1 MAELIWRVNPAAS
14 TSMAWGKGHS
24 SSQTAAPRCKRWQH
38 HRAGEAPNAA
48 QLGTSAQAI
57 PYRPQQPKS
66 LRRSYWGQSHA
77 KKDFA
82 FCSSWSLEWVAPL
95 MGLLH
100 LQHWGSCILPLL
112 WERCNSAETSQ
123 SNRGHQE
130 PRGLSSH
137 LRYHKKSQQWSCRD
151 SHSLQSPTHHKSSPY
166 FPSAKVCWLCCLPMP
181 EPVFFAAY
189 LKLGNPQELRAR
201 EAICQ
206 EPSALMGIFFFT
218 RDFWFSCCFCF
229 QTLGCLL
236 AVGVCWNQNWR
247 KTHGIHPGEQ
257 KGFCTGGFG
266 RRGCFHCCYL
276 HFCFLPAK
284 EHLPAVPEEGDTW
297 PGDRHLLCPQ
307 VNAFQMFMHRGTQD
321 APEPA
326 GQASL
331 PVLRLLFFFLAL
343 IHQDFT
349 SKCHSE

>member
-1 MAELIWRVNPAAS
+1 MA
-14 TSMAWGKGHS
+14 TSPSRRGTQCRTAGNICPGNS
-24 SSQTAAPRCKRWQH
+24 IQATAA
-38 HRAGEAPNAA
+38 
-48 QLGTSAQAI
+48 
-57 PYRPQQPKS
+57 KS
-66 LRRSYWGQSHA
+66 SGRSYWGQSHA

-100 LQHWGSCILPLL
+100 LGIGAAASSRCSGKDATVQRPHRARGATRSLMVSPLTPVIT
-112 WERCNSAETSQ
+112 R
-123 SNRGHQE
+123 NR
-130 PRGLSSH
+130 SSGAA
-137 LRYHKKSQQWSCRD
+137 D
-151 SHSLQSPTHHKSSPY
+151 SHSLQSPMHHKSSPY

-206 EPSALMGIFFFT
+206 APSALMGIFFFT

-284 EHLPAVPEEGDTW
+284 EHLPAVPEEGDTR

-307 VNAFQMFMHRGTQD
+307 VNAFQMFMHRGTQN

-331 PVLRLLFFFLAL
+331 PVLRLLFFFTCPYPPRFHLKMP
-343 IHQDFT
+343 Q
-349 SKCHSE
+349 